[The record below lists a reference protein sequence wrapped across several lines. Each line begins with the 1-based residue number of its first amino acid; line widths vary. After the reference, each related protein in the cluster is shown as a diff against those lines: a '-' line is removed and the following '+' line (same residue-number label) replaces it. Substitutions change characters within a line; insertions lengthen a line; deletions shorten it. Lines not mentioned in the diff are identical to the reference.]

1 MQITLSATPPFSL
14 PSVIRSHGWIQLAPF
29 HEDEITGD
37 FSCIVHLES
46 EKVIELRVQS
56 GSGGIIVTINDALPA
71 AEVQAVREIIS
82 WMLDLDRDFSTFYN
96 LASQEP
102 KLAQA
107 VTLARGRI
115 LRSPTLFEDVVKTIL
130 TTNTL
135 WAATIR
141 MNKNLVQQFGSPLP
155 ADTTRHAF
163 PTPGQLAATNEET
176 LRLQTRLGY
185 RAPYILQLARSV
197 DSGEFDL
204 ESLKKANLPTS
215 ELRKK
220 LLTIKG
226 IGDYAAANLLMLLG
240 HYDFIPVDSWALKM
254 VSNEW
259 YAGAPVGRAE
269 VEAAFER
276 WGQWQGLAYWLW
288 DWSG

>member
-1 MQITLSATPPFSL
+1 M
-14 PSVIRSHGWIQLAPF
+14 APF

-46 EKVIELRVQS
+46 KKVIELRVQS
-56 GSGGIIVTINDALPA
+56 ESGGIIVTINDALPA

-107 VTLARGRI
+107 AARAQGRI

-141 MNKNLVQQFGSPLP
+141 MNNNLVQQFGSPLP

-176 LRLQTRLGY
+176 LRSQTRLGY
-185 RAPYILQLARSV
+185 RAPYILQLARSIS
-197 DSGEFDL
+197 SGELDL
-204 ESLKKANLPTS
+204 ESLKNADLPTS

-220 LLTIKG
+220 LLAIKG

-259 YAGAPVGRAE
+259 YTGAPVGRAE
-269 VEAAFER
+269 VEAAFAR
-276 WGQWQGLAYWLW
+276 WGVWKGLAYWLW
-288 DWSG
+288 DWSR